1 MAAIDAPHASTPA
14 ITATHGPSHGREN
27 AGGKATDSSDAATTT
42 PPAIASARSLFPL
55 GSGRAS
61 ETIDRI
67 APATAAAAATSDH
80 RPARV
85 HAPNAP
91 DPGPNRL
98 HGRLVATIAAP
109 NAIAVI
115 VLIGRRRRASPG
127 SIAAGASVPSTV
139 CRHSDP

>member
-1 MAAIDAPHASTPA
+1 M
-14 ITATHGPSHGREN
+14 TATQGPSHGLEN
-27 AGGKATDSSDAATTT
+27 AGGKAIESSDAAATT
-42 PPAIASARSLFPL
+42 PAAIVTARSLFRL
-55 GSGRAS
+55 GPGRAS

-67 APATAAAAATSDH
+67 RPATAAAAANSDH

-98 HGRLVATIAAP
+98 HGKVVATIAAP
-109 NAIAVI
+109 NAIVVI
-115 VLIGRRRRASPG
+115 VLIGRSGRASPG

-139 CRHSDP
+139 CRHSEP